1 MVLRTRMG
9 KKMAASYTLDIFA
22 LGMMIIDIFSG
33 FTYYQQEFN
42 KPEYCDLNVELDMPD
57 SVPQSFTE
65 KLSLMVSKD
74 RSKRIPVTKFAQSQ
88 VFKDLSTTQKHQIGL
103 ENMQDRFDSLTMQ
116 ISKDSSKLDSI
127 STRVD
132 DMTGLLDEINNKLDR
147 FLPAIQQNLLDI
159 MATEAVPV
167 QTTFFNS

>member
-1 MVLRTRMG
+1 
-9 KKMAASYTLDIFA
+9 
-22 LGMMIIDIFSG
+22 
-33 FTYYQQEFN
+33 
-42 KPEYCDLNVELDMPD
+42 MPD